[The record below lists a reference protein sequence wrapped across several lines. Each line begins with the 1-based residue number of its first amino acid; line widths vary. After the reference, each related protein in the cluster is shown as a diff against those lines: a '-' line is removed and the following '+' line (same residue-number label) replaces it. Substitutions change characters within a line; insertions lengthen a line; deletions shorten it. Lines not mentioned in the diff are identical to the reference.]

1 MNNDLYREEI
11 LEHYRFPKNCQKPTN
26 FSHFASLGN
35 PLCGD
40 EMTVYLQ
47 IKNKKIISIN
57 YQIKGCAISVYSA
70 SFLSEALRGQSLVKI
85 SKMDQAQ
92 VLSLLKLKLT
102 PTRAKCALLPY
113 LAIKKA
119 LR

>member
-11 LEHYRFPKNCQKPTN
+11 LEHYRFPKNCQKPAM
-26 FSHFASLGN
+26 FSHSASLDN

-40 EMTVYLQ
+40 EITVYLQ
-47 IKNKKIISIN
+47 IKNKKLLGIN

-70 SFLSEALRGQSLVKI
+70 SFLSEALRGQSLAVI
-85 SKMDQAQ
+85 LKMDQTQ
-92 VLSLLKLKLT
+92 ILGLLKLKLT